1 MTYQTKFTLLI
12 LLFGI
17 LAISAVF
24 GGMAI
29 VAALILYQGFDLVPA
44 LLCGGAFMTVLLL
57 IAEQIELAAA
67 DAYYQWEKGR

>member
-24 GGMAI
+24 GLS
-29 VAALILYQGFDLVPA
+29 LIH
-44 LLCGGAFMTVLLL
+44 
-57 IAEQIELAAA
+57 I
-67 DAYYQWEKGR
+67 